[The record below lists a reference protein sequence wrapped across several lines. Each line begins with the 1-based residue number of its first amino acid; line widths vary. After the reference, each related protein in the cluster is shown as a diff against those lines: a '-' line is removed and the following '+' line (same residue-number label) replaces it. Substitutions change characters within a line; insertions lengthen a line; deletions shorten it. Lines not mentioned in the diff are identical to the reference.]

1 MFPIFAGNS
10 ASTGYNLTR
19 SLRTRASATPWL
31 NRTFAAGNQKTW
43 TLSTWVKRGTLGS
56 AQVLLS
62 TGVLNTSDSTFANF
76 GFTATDQL
84 TFTAYTVAWR
94 TTTQVFRDPSSW
106 YHIVLAF
113 DTTQATAANRVKL
126 YVNGAQVTAFAS
138 SGDPTINTD
147 YAFNQAAAHYLG
159 YPATSYSYFDGY
171 KAETYFINGQQLT
184 PSSFGST
191 NSTTGVWQPAAYTGT
206 YGTNGF
212 YLNFTDNSALTTSS
226 NVGLGKDFSGNANYW
241 VTNNI
246 SITAGVTYDSMTDV
260 PTLTSATAANFPVL
274 NTLVPNPNGTPTYS
288 NANLSVNCASASNF
302 TAVPATMLLPTTGK
316 WYAEFYAV
324 YGDGTTSILDMGL
337 LGSTDFPTASGVI
350 GTGATSYGYRANGNK
365 LNNNVGTAYGATYTT
380 GDLIAIAFDATA
392 GSLTFYKNNTSQGV
406 AFTGLTAQY
415 FFAVGGYNFAQWA
428 CNFGQRPFTY
438 TPPSGFVALNTY
450 NLPTSTIVKGNT
462 VMDATLWT
470 GDGTSP
476 RTITN
481 AALFQPDLV
490 WFKTRSTAFYNQLS
504 DSVRG
509 ATKSIYSNVTLA
521 EENNAINGY
530 LSSINSNGF
539 SVINGSTGGGSVN
552 ANSTT
557 YVAWQ
562 WQAGQGSTSSNTN
575 GTITSTVSV
584 NASAGFSVV
593 TYTGNGTSGA
603 TLGHGLGV
611 APQLIFIKSRSATG
625 YWLVYSA
632 VNGATKYLTLNTT
645 DAVLTNAGPFN
656 NTAPTSSVF
665 SVGNSADANANSTT
679 YVAYCWTP
687 IAGFSAFGSYTGNG
701 STDGPFVYLGF
712 RPKFVL
718 VKNTGLA
725 SNWAIFDSTRNPYN
739 ITNFG
744 LVPNLSDAE
753 TSGSSLQLLS
763 NGFKWTDAGTTVN
776 QSGATLIYMAFAENP
791 FRNSLAR

>member
-1 MFPIFAGNS
+1 MTFPVFAGNS

-56 AQVLLS
+56 AQNILG
-62 TGVLNTSDSTFANF
+62 TGNATTSDSTLGNIS
-76 GFTATDQL
+76 FTAADQI
-84 TFTAYTVAWR
+84 TFGAYSVAWR

-113 DTTQATAANRVKL
+113 DTTQATASNRVKL
-126 YVNGAQVTAFAS
+126 YVNGTQVTAFAS
-138 SGDPTINTD
+138 STDPTLNTD
-147 YAFNQAAAHYLG
+147 YAFNQAAAHYFG
-159 YPATSYSYFDGY
+159 YPLYAYSYFDGY

-191 NSTTGVWQPAAYTGT
+191 NSTTGVWQPAAYTGS

-212 YLNFTDNSALTTSS
+212 YLPFTDNSALTTAS
-226 NVGLGKDFSGNANYW
+226 NVGLGKDFSGNGNYW
-241 VTNNI
+241 TTNNI

-438 TPPSGFVALNTY
+438 TPPTGFVALNTY

-462 VMDATLWT
+462 VMDATLYT
-470 GDGTSP
+470 GTLLSNA
-476 RTITN
+476 ITN
-481 AALFQPDLV
+481 AASFRPDLV
-490 WFKTRSTAFYNQLS
+490 WIKSRSAATENRLT

-509 ATKSIYSNVTLA
+509 VTKALVSSATAA
-521 EENNAINGY
+521 ESTDTQGLTAFGSAGFTVGTNTDYNN
-530 LSSINSNGF
+530 LS
-539 SVINGSTGGGSVN
+539 
-552 ANSTT
+552 AT
-557 YVAWQ
+557 YVGWQ

-575 GTITSTVSV
+575 GSITSTVSV
-584 NASAGFSVV
+584 NASAGFSIVS
-593 TYTGNGTSGA
+593 YTGTGSGA
-603 TLGHGLGV
+603 TVGHGLGV
-611 APQLIFIKSRSATG
+611 APSVIICKNRSASGAWHSYFSAISGMQNG
-625 YWLVYSA
+625 YIVLNSTA
-632 VNGATKYLTLNTT
+632 AFFTPNTT
-645 DAVLTNAGPFN
+645 VWNGTQ
-656 NTAPTSSVF
+656 PTSSVF
-665 SVGNSADANANSTT
+665 SIGTDSGVNGSGNAQI
-679 YVAYCWTP
+679 AYCWTP

-701 STDGPFVYLGF
+701 STDGPFVYTGF
-712 RPKFVL
+712 RPRWILIKTSTDASGNWVIYDTAR
-718 VKNTGLA
+718 NTYNVMYDLLLPNSSA
-725 SNWAIFDSTRNPYN
+725 AESAYSNAYGID
-739 ITNFG
+739 
-744 LVPNLSDAE
+744 V
-753 TSGSSLQLLS
+753 LS
-763 NGFKWTDAGTTVN
+763 NGFKIRNATYPNG
-776 QSGATLIYMAFAENP
+776 SGSTNIYMAYAENP
-791 FRNSLAR
+791 LKNALAR